1 MKASNEMD
9 VLKGPHQYVR
19 RKDGS
24 MGYEAIE
31 PEPAVA
37 VVAKPPAAGP
47 IPAKVVPAK

>member
-9 VLKGPHQYVR
+9 VLKGPHQYVK

-31 PEPAVA
+31 PEPVVEVVVKPAV
-37 VVAKPPAAGP
+37 PAPKA
-47 IPAKVVPAK
+47 VPAK